1 IRDGAGLPAERAD
14 ALHPQGARAGRGPV
28 VHGLGR
34 AGAGGTVRARLRHR
48 GRHRAARPGA
58 GSAIWQR
65 QRGGAV
71 RNLRAAVRR
80 PVPAAGRLSQNG
92 HSSPADRRHPTGA
105 MRQFASLALVGLV
118 LAPGAVRAADGPVL
132 VPTRDV
138 AVTYRMDAGGRM
150 LEQRMRWSAAAK
162 RMRVDPPTP
171 GIFVLIDYVAHRM
184 EVVREPE
191 RSFVEMAAPATL

>member
-1 IRDGAGLPAERAD
+1 
-14 ALHPQGARAGRGPV
+14 
-28 VHGLGR
+28 
-34 AGAGGTVRARLRHR
+34 
-48 GRHRAARPGA
+48 
-58 GSAIWQR
+58 
-65 QRGGAV
+65 
-71 RNLRAAVRR
+71 
-80 PVPAAGRLSQNG
+80 
-92 HSSPADRRHPTGA
+92 

-191 RSFVEMAAPATL
+191 RSFVEMAAPATLPGMGAPATESRGGGYVRGGADEVLGMACTDWTTRDSKDRVTEICVTADGVLLRVRVDGRVRADAARVEYGPQDPALFQLPQGYTRMTQPR